1 MKLNDLAKKNIATK
15 ALKENFSMKFD
26 VHGLDRSKTRSM
38 LTKVT
43 TLIKESKKSSDF
55 YKTQNN
61 PTYLKLVFMEQAL
74 SQHLKVAR
82 APRIVVENTEVE
94 KSQVI
99 LAAQDMVD
107 SVQKMYEDVND
118 MLVKELPALTDS
130 VQSEIGVTESTSF
143 NQTASA
149 ALTGLNAA
157 LQQAKIGLQSALG
170 GLTGQGATD
179 AFAPAPDAGAE
190 EPLDMDM
197 GADQDTGGGD
207 EELPPAPDFD
217 TDEEEPEMP
226 LSGAGRAKR

>member
-1 MKLNDLAKKNIATK
+1 
-15 ALKENFSMKFD
+15 MKFD
-26 VHGLDRSKTRSM
+26 VHGLDRAKTRTM

-82 APRIVVENTEVE
+82 APRIVVETTEVE

-179 AFAPAPDAGAE
+179 AFAAPDAGAGPVVLL
-190 EPLDMDM
+190 EP
-197 GADQDTGGGD
+197 QH
-207 EELPPAPDFD
+207 
-217 TDEEEPEMP
+217 
-226 LSGAGRAKR
+226 

>member
-1 MKLNDLAKKNIATK
+1 MKLNDLAKKNIAPK

-26 VHGLDRSKTRSM
+26 VHGLDRAKTRTM

-190 EPLDMDM
+190 ETLDMDLD
-197 GADQDTGGGD
+197 ADQDMGG
-207 EELPPAPDFD
+207 EELPPAPEVDS
-217 TDEEEPEMP
+217 EEEEMP